1 MKNLR
6 LPPSHRDRS
15 AVASFVCLTAALFFC
30 SPLSAQKLECEAN
43 APLDSVT
50 SYRIYYGYAPGD
62 RQFFLNVG
70 TVTDYRFAPAF
81 TRNTYFALTAL
92 NINGESGYSNEAAFI
107 VDSTAT
113 RNICDCDGNGKV
125 EKLDYA
131 KLRLLIGNKKF
142 LSDGTLNPKYHENY
156 DLNQD
161 QKIDGL
167 DRVFHKKL
175 CP

>member
-1 MKNLR
+1 MKNRVLS
-6 LPPSHRDRS
+6 PSPRDRKT
-15 AVASFVCLTAALFFC
+15 AVAFSFHAAVLFFFTAV
-30 SPLSAQKLECEAN
+30 SAQQLSWDAN
-43 APLDSVT
+43 APEDSVT

-131 KLRLLIGNKKF
+131 KLRLLGGNKKF

-167 DRVFHKKL
+167 DRVFYKKL